1 MPYEPHAHLM
11 DPWSRVYR
19 RAARQHGVVTRA
31 QAVHDGVSASA
42 FNRRSLR
49 EQWRR
54 PHRRVFV
61 VPGMDAGFLTRAS
74 AALHAINGAALL
86 TADAGLHL
94 HGVLDRPPRQPTLVL
109 PHSSRAPKLAGVQI
123 VRSRTLLA
131 SDHSMV
137 RNLATAVPSRCFLD
151 AATSCDRPRLRG
163 LLIDA
168 RQRNVVTPAAVI
180 ERIASLPSRA
190 PGRDLLLSS
199 AVDVDLVGADSV
211 LSDLVHRRL
220 AAAGLLP
227 DAFPV
232 EVVVDGRH
240 LHPDI
245 TFSPAQVCIECDSL
259 AFHRTQ
265 QAIDLDHRK
274 DQAYS
279 RARWKCLRIG
289 WRRFDRDWNGFVAN
303 VRHALVE
310 WPRVVAALE
319 R

>member
-1 MPYEPHAHLM
+1 M
-11 DPWSRVYR
+11 DPWGRLYR

-49 EQWRR
+49 EQWPR
-54 PHRRVFV
+54 PHHRVFV
-61 VPGMDAGFLTRAS
+61 VPGMDAGFLTEAS
-74 AALHAINGAALL
+74 AALHAVSGAALL
-86 TADAGLHL
+86 TAEAGLHL
-94 HGVLDRPPRQPTLVL
+94 HGVLNRPPRQPTLVL
-109 PHSSRAPKLAGVQI
+109 PHGCRAPKLADVKLM
-123 VRSRTLLA
+123 RSRTLVV
-131 SDHSMV
+131 SDHSTV
-137 RNLATAVPSRCFLD
+137 RDLATAVPARCFLD
-151 AATSCDRPRLRG
+151 AAASCDRPRLRG

-168 RQRNVVTPAAVI
+168 RQRNVVTPAEVI
-180 ERIASLPSRA
+180 ARVGALPPRA

-227 DAFPV
+227 DAFPA
-232 EVVVDGRH
+232 VVAVDGRR

-259 AFHRTQ
+259 AFHSTQ
-265 QAIDLDHRK
+265 RAIDLDHRK

-279 RARWKCLRIG
+279 RGHWKCLRIG
-289 WRRFDRDWNGFVAN
+289 WRRFDRDWNGFVVE